1 MTDFS
6 GFPPPGLT
14 AAEEAALRETLGYLN
29 YSAGKPDPKFQ
40 SSLNILRSSSILT
53 EPLKQLPHLLRGM
66 LGYFAQGDPAFADA
80 TQAHAIIDLVFEHL
94 IPRYR
99 EFHRDL
105 LFHLKESDWEN
116 PFLIGCFFEAALA
129 QGAPWSETERI
140 VAGAI
145 HQLNDFIGHR
155 PVAVLE
161 SGRQM
166 QPYEHE
172 KFRPLPLYLDG
183 VGIANGPYHDLL
195 SQALEHLRNTPED
208 ILIDSHFQLSQLKE
222 LSLDQR
228 AYDHMHPMYKRT
240 NYMFGEWDPHQIDI
254 SGKYT
259 RFVLRS
265 IVLDALFDW
274 IEKASQKQP
283 REAVIFEASAVLCG
297 TILMASTISGAG
309 PNTYDSATSLS
320 ALLPKVAGQRDAF
333 YMRMLES
340 LSGDEGARIKKE
352 SKRTRQPFGHVRQS
366 LNLYI
371 ANRGASQ
378 VQYGHLAYLYAR
390 MGYPQASRE
399 AAAMIPALS
408 VRFESEIECR
418 LATGHLALDR
428 GDLQAASQIVRE
440 LEDYLHRGIHCGAL
454 IDPWNVLGFQGY
466 FPLFHTRED
475 AVNDPRVERL
485 TELMEQIFAFTS
497 RVLSEGAA
505 IGDAAA
511 SMEVSDRFKH
521 LALQWDRYATTTVSD
536 IPHVKGEES
545 WESATRAEEVLQEWH
560 AAGEASGDISFWRDH
575 IAEFESVKSF
585 ALALDVLLR
594 KHDRLASMGLLM
606 QWLSQGDNFGLESG
620 PYSFY
625 ALIQEWMRQIAT
637 RRIPDHEILTPEEF
651 WAQNW
656 PLIVKCFD
664 YLEANAGGYWQV
676 PNLESLPGFVA
687 GESSRSAPDPGG
699 EEGEEEEDEASTQL
713 YRAAYEDVVYR
724 DSSADGVE
732 SNTMDGA
739 GPPPDGEFDLLTELL
754 EPRMRFVITLS
765 RLWQLA
771 ASGMFTAAREAGS
784 PFPPEVTDRL
794 NDWLQRIR
802 MILGE
807 LETLTHQIATRT
819 VPAPEGN
826 PDSLM
831 EFDRQSQLKYQ
842 LLNQVIQTQ
851 VSFHDSAWLLVSGI
865 APGEFPQGL
874 DEWERM
880 SLELYQSMLHGDIDL
895 VRKQLSPLMR
905 TLAEKPLLYTPL
917 DKGGDPA
924 KLLEARRLQSV
935 IQTLLREL
943 PRLGLF
949 RETWHLLKTVR
960 RMEQRSPR
968 EGTVIT
974 EFDRLFTTGLK
985 RCLEYLIL
993 SSDHWNGDQ
1002 LPAEELVGLVGELT
1016 DYFLDLWLEHSSM
1029 MRLSSVEALAHEETW
1044 DSLVKFITRYGGDF
1058 FQAPLLTFGNLRAIL
1073 QNGTD
1078 RFLDYQAENLDP
1090 LNPPAVFVD
1099 ADKLDLDEVVDHLEL
1114 VFQITLEK
1122 YDRFLEY
1129 NTTTTHSDYG
1139 EEYYK
1144 FLDFLRLEASYER
1157 QSWNLSPLV
1166 VAHQVLSRM
1175 GRHKEAGLWRTVFRD
1190 RTKRSASEHLRRLK
1204 KLETQYGMQLPG
1216 ITDLLK
1222 ERFVKPLSLDKI
1234 LALVQ
1239 PVMSEARLPP
1249 GEQRSFQWLEKEIQE
1264 YLKNSSGSG
1273 VDVPVWLQA
1282 LENEVEHAEMLAPGE
1297 GSRREKLSPVPFI
1310 PVPLADFVL
1319 QLKDWEKKPKS
1330 NRKKKGTSGGE
1341 K

>member
-1 MTDFS
+1 
-6 GFPPPGLT
+6 
-14 AAEEAALRETLGYLN
+14 
-29 YSAGKPDPKFQ
+29 
-40 SSLNILRSSSILT
+40 
-53 EPLKQLPHLLRGM
+53 
-66 LGYFAQGDPAFADA
+66 
-80 TQAHAIIDLVFEHL
+80 
-94 IPRYR
+94 
-99 EFHRDL
+99 
-105 LFHLKESDWEN
+105 
-116 PFLIGCFFEAALA
+116 
-129 QGAPWSETERI
+129 
-140 VAGAI
+140 
-145 HQLNDFIGHR
+145 
-155 PVAVLE
+155 
-161 SGRQM
+161 
-166 QPYEHE
+166 
-172 KFRPLPLYLDG
+172 
-183 VGIANGPYHDLL
+183 
-195 SQALEHLRNTPED
+195 
-208 ILIDSHFQLSQLKE
+208 
-222 LSLDQR
+222 
-228 AYDHMHPMYKRT
+228 
-240 NYMFGEWDPHQIDI
+240 
-254 SGKYT
+254 
-259 RFVLRS
+259 
-265 IVLDALFDW
+265 
-274 IEKASQKQP
+274 
-283 REAVIFEASAVLCG
+283 
-297 TILMASTISGAG
+297 
-309 PNTYDSATSLS
+309 
-320 ALLPKVAGQRDAF
+320 
-333 YMRMLES
+333 
-340 LSGDEGARIKKE
+340 
-352 SKRTRQPFGHVRQS
+352 
-366 LNLYI
+366 
-371 ANRGASQ
+371 
-378 VQYGHLAYLYAR
+378 
-390 MGYPQASRE
+390 MGYPEASRS

-418 LATGHLALDR
+418 LSTGHLALDR
-428 GDLQAASQIVRE
+428 GDMPTAATIMRE
-440 LEDYLHRGIHCGAL
+440 LEDYLQRGIHCGAF
-454 IDPWNVLGFQGY
+454 IDPWNILGYQGY

-475 AVNDPRVERL
+475 AVSDPRVERM
-485 TELMEQIFAFTS
+485 TELVEQIFAYGS

-505 IGDAAA
+505 IGDVA
-511 SMEVSDRFKH
+511 SSLEVSDRFKH
-521 LALQWDRYATTTVSD
+521 LALQWDKYATTTVSD
-536 IPHVKGEES
+536 IPQVKGEES
-545 WESATRAEEVLQEWH
+545 WESAVRAEEVLKEWH
-560 AAGEASGDISFWRDH
+560 AAGESAGDISFWRNH
-575 IAEFESVKSF
+575 VTEFESVKSF

-606 QWLSQGDNFGLESG
+606 QWLSQADNFGLESG
-620 PYSFY
+620 PYSFF

-637 RRIPDHEILTPEEF
+637 RRTPEGETLTPEMF
-651 WAQNW
+651 WSQNW

-664 YLEANAGGYWQV
+664 YLEANAGDYWQV
-676 PNLESLPGFVA
+676 PSLETIPGFVA
-687 GESSRSAPDPGG
+687 SDDGKPARGED
-699 EEGEEEEDEASTQL
+699 EEGERGDDEPSAQL

-724 DSSADGVE
+724 DSSEDGVE

-739 GPPPDGEFDLLTELL
+739 GPPADGEFDLLTDLL
-754 EPRMRFVITLS
+754 EPRMRLIITLS

-784 PFPPEVTDRL
+784 PFPPEVTERL

-802 MILGE
+802 TILADLDKLAGE
-807 LETLTHQIATRT
+807 IASRN

-865 APGEFPQGL
+865 APGEFPSGL
-874 DEWERM
+874 DEWARM
-880 SLELYQSMLHGDIDL
+880 SLELYQSMLRGDIDA
-895 VRKQLSPLMR
+895 VRKQLTPLMR
-905 TLAEKPLLYTPL
+905 AFAEKPLLYTPL
-917 DKGGDPA
+917 DKGGDPG

-993 SSDHWNGDQ
+993 SSDHWNGTR
-1002 LPAEELVGLVGELT
+1002 LPPEELVGLVGELT

-1044 DSLVKFITRYGGDF
+1044 ETLVKFITRYGGDF

-1078 RFLDYQAENLDP
+1078 KFLDYQAENLDP
-1090 LNPPAVFVD
+1090 LHPPAIFVD

-1139 EEYYK
+1139 EEYFK

-1157 QSWNLSPLV
+1157 QSWNLSPMV

-1175 GRHKEAGLWRTVFRD
+1175 GHHKEAGLWRSVFRD

-1222 ERFVKPLSLDKI
+1222 ERFVKPLTLDKI

-1239 PVMSEARLPP
+1239 PVMSEARLPSE
-1249 GEQRSFQWLEKEIQE
+1249 EQRSFQWMEREIHE

-1282 LENEVEHAEMLAPGE
+1282 LENEVEHAELLAPGE
-1297 GSRREKLSPVPFI
+1297 GPRREKLSPVPFI
-1310 PVPLADFVL
+1310 PVPLADFIR
-1319 QLKDWEKKPKS
+1319 QLKDWEKKPKGGK
-1330 NRKKKGTSGGE
+1330 KKKGEPGSE
-1341 K
+1341 S